1 MAWAFQ
7 RTMCYS
13 RRGLRT
19 RENVP
24 TLRPNGPGRGQ
35 TPGVARAARSDRPAE
50 AGDELAPAVGADTV
64 QRFGAGGT
72 EDALVAAD
80 ARLPARVEPG
90 AAALAFRPHLEGHGA
105 RYSSP
110 ASLRASSTAS
120 AGVTARSTPSPST
133 AQPGSRT
140 TTGRPSTRAK
150 PSSASV
156 PH

>member
-35 TPGVARAARSDRPAE
+35 TPGVARAARSDRLAE

-80 ARLPARVEPG
+80 ARLPAWVEPG
-90 AAALAFRPHLEGHGA
+90 AAALAFRPHLEGHGRA
-105 RYSSP
+105 TP
-110 ASLRASSTAS
+110 AQRAS
-120 AGVTARSTPSPST
+120 GR
-133 AQPGSRT
+133 
-140 TTGRPSTRAK
+140 GRPRPRAS
-150 PSSASV
+150 PPAR
-156 PH
+156 PPRPR